1 MTDPPFRQ
9 NCAIQMGKSAG
20 LNLNHQVSLVHVL
33 SGTNSGEEQV
43 VVTVNLLEK
52 EGEC

>member
-1 MTDPPFRQ
+1 MTDPPFLQ

-20 LNLNHQVSLVHVL
+20 LNHQVRLVQVL
-33 SGTNSGEEQV
+33 SSTNSGEEQV

-52 EGEC
+52 EGE